1 MADASQIIKDSNGEL
16 SSKRVYAAAALL
28 AMFFCLGAALV
39 YQPGHLVPE
48 FIFDGFKWIALGLTL
63 GTLPEWFAP
72 KKE

>member
-28 AMFFCLGAALV
+28 AMFVCLGAALFFGRV
-39 YQPGHLVPE
+39 IPE